1 MGCVVG
7 YVSNR
12 DAAMNGLIKAAMA
25 GLNDTTSDVAD
36 KARALVN
43 KDERDLEKSIEALP
57 AQRQGDAIVA
67 EVGSFGIPY
76 ASAQEFGPR
85 GKQYLRPAIKSKASL
100 SKIAENIRKHS

>member
-1 MGCVVG
+1 M
-7 YVSNR
+7 R
-12 DAAMNGLIKAAMA
+12 PQA
-25 GLNDTTSDVAD
+25 DVAEQ
-36 KARALVN
+36 ARALVN
-43 KDERDLEKSIEALP
+43 KDEHDLEKSIEALP
-57 AQRQGDAIVA
+57 AKLKGDKIEA